1 MQQTLHHLQPI
12 LCQRF
17 PARCINHGDGNIIHR
32 QCGLLLQVGQRLPCP
47 EQIRGGKIGQRPGT
61 VFAPG
66 IGHGGQPVWVLPHK
80 SGPDGGA
87 GVGGGRLAHLALQV
101 GDQLHRVGGTDSLH
115 RLLAVAQRQP
125 CGGLQQRG
133 RIKPHRRAAAH
144 AIHPAGGRG
153 RQVVQRR

>member
-47 EQIRGGKIGQRPGT
+47 EQIRGGKISQRPGT

-66 IGHGGQPVWVLPHK
+66 IGHGGQTAARALAAVVSLIWLCRSAINSTASVALTACTASLP
-80 SGPDGGA
+80 
-87 GVGGGRLAHLALQV
+87 
-101 GDQLHRVGGTDSLH
+101 
-115 RLLAVAQRQP
+115 
-125 CGGLQQRG
+125 
-133 RIKPHRRAAAH
+133 
-144 AIHPAGGRG
+144 
-153 RQVVQRR
+153 